1 MSTFG
6 FAKVFVKSESHAQES
21 VCKDYISIHIFLLYS
36 KLCIVCKTTYTLGKT
51 MRRFFQIAS
60 KCYFILEKMAMAILS
75 VFVYDLELVFCGGSR
90 NFIFITKTFKVF
102 IIQDSVGEPL
112 DPLLEFF
119 VAKRSISDVKRLLI
133 PPQVFT

>member
-1 MSTFG
+1 
-6 FAKVFVKSESHAQES
+6 
-21 VCKDYISIHIFLLYS
+21 
-36 KLCIVCKTTYTLGKT
+36 
-51 MRRFFQIAS
+51 
-60 KCYFILEKMAMAILS
+60 MAILS